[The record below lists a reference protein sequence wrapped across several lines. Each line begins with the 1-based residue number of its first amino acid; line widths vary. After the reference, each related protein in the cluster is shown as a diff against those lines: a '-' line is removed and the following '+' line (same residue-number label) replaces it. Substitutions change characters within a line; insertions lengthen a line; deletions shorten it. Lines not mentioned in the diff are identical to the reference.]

1 MCKHLTIV
9 VRAARITSRQ
19 FHMKSINQSMAHPPA
34 LAQLSIAPV
43 FNTKAVARDTGVPPD
58 TFRAWERR
66 YGVPR
71 PQRTPGGHRL
81 YSERDIAIIRWLRDR
96 TEEGMNI
103 SHAVML
109 LVSVLESAESITL
122 NDTARSLAIMAD
134 ELINALTSFDASTAE
149 RTISEAFAI
158 YPFEEVLIQLVQ
170 PSMIEIGERWHRGEI
185 NVAAEH
191 FATEYVRRKMAG
203 LLNVF
208 ENNAQRD
215 TIVVGCAPA
224 ELHDIGVLFASLFL
238 VRRGWHVVYLGA
250 QVPLEDLI
258 ETVEAV
264 SPTMVCLSA
273 STFETVSGLVE
284 CARALQKTYPHVH
297 FGYGG
302 RIFNQHPELCSTVP
316 GTFLGQDARTMTDMV
331 TTLMSRN
338 STSGTG
344 LLP

>member
-1 MCKHLTIV
+1 
-9 VRAARITSRQ
+9 
-19 FHMKSINQSMAHPPA
+19 MAHPPS
-34 LAQLSIAPV
+34 LAQLSLAPV

-109 LVSVLESAESITL
+109 LMSVLEEPDLPAANGE
-122 NDTARSLAIMAD
+122 ARSLKAMAN
-134 ELINALTSFDASTAE
+134 ELINFLTSFEATGAE
-149 RTISEAFAI
+149 RVISEAFAL
-158 YPFEEVLIQLVQ
+158 YPFEEVLLDLVQ
-170 PSMIEIGERWHRGEI
+170 PAMIEVGERWHRGEI

-191 FATEYVRRKMAG
+191 FATEFVRRKMAS

-208 ENNAQRD
+208 ETNAHRD
-215 TIVVGCAPA
+215 TIVIACAPE
-224 ELHDIGVLFASLFL
+224 ELHDVGILFASLFL

-250 QVPLEDLI
+250 KVPLIDLI
-258 ETVEAV
+258 ETVHAV
-264 SPTMVCLSA
+264 SPSVVLLSA
-273 STFETVSGLVE
+273 STLETVPGLIE
-284 CARALQKTYPHVH
+284 CARAIQRNFPNVR

-302 RIFNQHPELCSTVP
+302 RIFNQNPELHETIP
-316 GTFLGQDARTMTDMV
+316 GSFLGHDARSLTETV
-331 TTLMSRN
+331 TALMSRSITSVAPADSESAAPADPT
-338 STSGTG
+338 STAPADPTSTA
-344 LLP
+344 PADS

>member
-1 MCKHLTIV
+1 
-9 VRAARITSRQ
+9 
-19 FHMKSINQSMAHPPA
+19 
-34 LAQLSIAPV
+34 
-43 FNTKAVARDTGVPPD
+43 VPPD

-109 LVSVLESAESITL
+109 LMSVLEANESAPASNES
-122 NDTARSLAIMAD
+122 RSLAMMTD

-149 RTISEAFAI
+149 RTISEAFAL
-158 YPFEEVLIQLVQ
+158 YPFEEVLINLVQ

-191 FATEYVRRKMAG
+191 FATEYVRRKMAS

-208 ENNAQRD
+208 ENNAQRE
-215 TIVVGCAPA
+215 TIVVGCAPD
-224 ELHDIGVLFASLFL
+224 ELHDIGILFASLFL

-250 QVPLEDLI
+250 QVPLPDLI
-258 ETVEAV
+258 EAVEAV
-264 SPTMVCLSA
+264 SPTLVCLSA
-273 STFETVSGLVE
+273 STLETVPGLVE
-284 CARALQKTYPHVH
+284 CARAIQQRYPHVR

-302 RIFNQHPELCSTVP
+302 RIFNQNPELRGNVP
-316 GTFLGQDARTMTDMV
+316 GTFLGQDARSLTDMV
-331 TTLMSRN
+331 TSLMSRG
-338 STSGTG
+338 STSGAG
-344 LLP
+344 FLS